1 MVPFYFQ
8 QTLGGS
14 DINGIR
20 WLSGYEDYRFR
31 GPAVFAL
38 GESLEHYIYGIVGV
52 SLMAEQGTVSAPGS
66 GLKLGSLKHS
76 VSAGLTLRAG
86 GLPVASIM
94 WGWGPEGRRVIAVV
108 NASLL
113 GGSSRPSLH

>member
-1 MVPFYFQ
+1 VVPFYFQ

-14 DINGIR
+14 DISGVR

-31 GPAVFAL
+31 GPGVFAL
-38 GESLEHYIYGIVGV
+38 RESLEHYIYGIVGV
-52 SLMAEQGTVSAPGS
+52 TVIGEQGTVSSPGS

-76 VSAGLTLRAG
+76 VSAGASLRVG
-86 GLPVASIM
+86 GLPVAYAL
-94 WGWGPEGRRVIAVV
+94 WGWGPEGHKFIAVV

-113 GGSSRPSLH
+113 GGSSRPSLQ